1 MPKTD
6 TMEAIM
12 KLNPT
17 ARPDFLSGFSGEDLT
32 EYLHRLRV
40 VGGPREMAYDE
51 PAYDGRL
58 PTFDAFRPR
67 A

>member
-32 EYLHRLRV
+32 DYLHRLRT
-40 VGGPREMAYDE
+40 VGGPGETTFDE
-51 PAYDGRL
+51 ATYDGRL
-58 PTFDAFRPR
+58 PTFDAFRAR
-67 A
+67 T